1 MTSIFIKELSD
12 DAKNPRLINVP
23 HEWPISRHSNCCDSA
38 SICVHDGFAYRKN
51 RWISHSHTSPLQA
64 RLSIDKRWRS
74 LVHLPL
80 LRKSVGLKVVQY
92 RENKIMDCE
101 RRGIRCH

>member
-38 SICVHDGFAYRKN
+38 SICVHDGFAYRKIDGF
-51 RWISHSHTSPLQA
+51 RTLTPLPCRQDFPLISGGV
-64 RLSIDKRWRS
+64 RLRI
-74 LVHLPL
+74 
-80 LRKSVGLKVVQY
+80 Y
-92 RENKIMDCE
+92 RCCE
-101 RRGIRCH
+101 KNIN